1 MQSRAARW
9 VILALSV
16 VIVFCAAVAL
26 GLKLTPEPRTETD
39 YLVVGAVATFLAMVT
54 LFVVLIT
61 AMLRTPNVFF
71 RRRPRAEGEP
81 GPDSAPK
88 VQ

>member
-16 VIVFCAAVAL
+16 VIIFCAAVVL

-54 LFVVLIT
+54 LFVALIT
-61 AMLRTPNVFF
+61 AMLRTPNVFY
-71 RRRPRAEGEP
+71 RKRSRSEGEP
-81 GPDSAPK
+81 GPDSVPK
-88 VQ
+88 AE